1 MEQRKNYF
9 KKLNLGLIRLINSL
23 GAIVEDVR
31 TVFEKNNKDSIYILK
46 F

>member
-31 TVFEKNNKDSIYILK
+31 TIFEKNNNDSIHIPK

>member
-1 MEQRKNYF
+1 MEQRKNLF
-9 KKLNLGLIRLINSL
+9 KKSNLGLIRLINSL

-31 TVFEKNNKDSIYILK
+31 TIFEKKNNDSIHIPR